1 MQHLFAALA
10 LSFIAATVAAAPAA
24 PAASAAP
31 AAAGTKAAGP
41 ALGAVLQEVVE
52 RPAGQAGAE
61 PVHSFKPLP
70 PKAYEWDEGTY
81 RSAVSGLTMRLPQ
94 VRDEKVV
101 SVREAVVLV
110 RANGDVETSHVMF
123 VPGAEGTSVDRLGP
137 VSAVVVTRLGNGRPT
152 DRETVLR
159 SWEPRTPEQRKQ
171 MEAHGIE
178 FHRIRTGSG
187 EGLERIVP
195 NRIADANFP
204 YRTHTE
210 EGAKLQS
217 VGVTRYLV
225 SGERALLEF
234 SQVFP
239 CRELAAAQCKDAALK
254 ASDRFVADLAAF
266 TVLTA
271 AKPAAPPASS
281 GK

>member
-1 MQHLFAALA
+1 MHQLFAGLA
-10 LSFIAATVAAAPAA
+10 LTLIAATVAAAPDA

-31 AAAGTKAAGP
+31 APAANTAAGP
-41 ALGAVLQEVVE
+41 TLGAVLQELVE
-52 RPAGQAGAE
+52 RPPGQPAGE
-61 PVHSFKPLP
+61 PVHTFKALP
-70 PKAYEWDEGTY
+70 PKAYDWDEGRY
-81 RSAVSGLTMRLPQ
+81 RSAVSGVTMKLPQ

-101 SVREAVVLV
+101 SIREAVVFV
-110 RANGDVETSHVMF
+110 QANGEVETSHVMF

-137 VSAVVVTRLGNGRPT
+137 VSVVVVSRLGNGRPT

-159 SWEPRTPEQRKQ
+159 AWEPRTPEQRKQ
-171 MEAHGIE
+171 MEARGIE
-178 FHRIRTGSG
+178 FHRIKSGSG

-195 NRIADANFP
+195 NRIVDANFP
-204 YRTHTE
+204 YLTHTQ

-254 ASDRFVADLAAF
+254 ASDRFVADLVSF

-271 AKPAAPPASS
+271 ARPAAPPASS